1 MLAVIQRSKAF
12 LMERTWHRVSVFGT
26 TVNFVNDYVQ
36 KGSQLYIE
44 GQLQTRKWQ
53 DQSGQDRYT
62 TEVVV
67 RWPNGLVQLLG
78 SANQVSVIESNGVAQ
93 KTITSSLP
101 VEVPNRLFRILNKV
115 GTVFLKMIFRFSHLR
130 YVLMLFGSID
140 VVYR

>member
-1 MLAVIQRSKAF
+1 
-12 LMERTWHRVSVFGT
+12 MERTWHRVSVFGT